1 MGGPDHPRKGI
12 AMLYLISGWANNEEL
27 GGIEWHVG
35 EALPEIIGRVIT
47 FQADGDELEC
57 IVNALKAT
65 SEPNVQVP
73 TNRDEDGANLHNQL
87 PVLAELNRALDS
99 LTTKRTRQR
108 EMIGRRIELLEE
120 RMNSIERI
128 FNMEFLEEKE

>member
-1 MGGPDHPRKGI
+1 
-12 AMLYLISGWANNEEL
+12 MLNIIGAWSHRDEEGRSAL
-27 GGIEWHVG
+27 RDYEWHVG
-35 EALPEIIGRVIT
+35 EGIPEITGRVIT

-65 SEPNVQVP
+65 SKPKSVDELIEIPGGLISPQVGWQMV
-73 TNRDEDGANLHNQL
+73 DGKIEA
-87 PVLAELNRALDS
+87 LNDSLDS
-99 LTTKRTRQR
+99 YKK
-108 EMIGRRIELLEE
+108 MIGRRIEFLEE

>member
-1 MGGPDHPRKGI
+1 
-12 AMLYLISGWANNEEL
+12 MLYISIGRAYNEEL

-35 EALPEIIGRVIT
+35 EGIPDITGRVIT

-73 TNRDEDGANLHNQL
+73 TNRDEDGANLHKL

-108 EMIGRRIELLEE
+108 EMIDRRIELLEE

>member
-12 AMLYLISGWANNEEL
+12 AMLYISIGRAYNEEL

-35 EALPEIIGRVIT
+35 EALPEITGRVVT

-65 SEPNVQVP
+65 SKPKSVDELIEIPGGLISPQVGWQMV
-73 TNRDEDGANLHNQL
+73 DGKIEA
-87 PVLAELNRALDS
+87 LNDSLDS
-99 LTTKRTRQR
+99 YKKMRSLDKT
-108 EMIGRRIELLEE
+108 LD
-120 RMNSIERI
+120 SIERI